1 MSQNSI
7 LDKIEAIVN
16 NSHGFGLELYAC
28 VREEEKTII
37 KKFLITDN
45 LMEQLK
51 AKVKEAISK
60 NYLGREV
67 EDILDVADNK
77 KVLYDVPRN
86 EMYNPF
92 SFLDTWADISEQ
104 YEAKDKESLT
114 GFAFKI
120 NFNDQQFWGYQQLY
134 SMSMIN
140 KSKNIYAIIGKN
152 NVYDV
157 IEKDFIAISGRIDML
172 ILEGHILTDKTDLLQ
187 NKFGFDQVIRNE
199 AEQIVEEIM
208 NMDILS
214 NPEKLKLFSK
224 KEKLTNAKKIMK
236 AKNSPII
243 KMDKTELVSRIKK
256 HPRYREMVKIEN
268 GKIIT
273 GTEKE
278 LKAFIKLINDDLVKS
293 ELSDVEYDSP
303 SKKVL
308 DPLVAA
314 EY

>member
-1 MSQNSI
+1 
-7 LDKIEAIVN
+7 
-16 NSHGFGLELYAC
+16 
-28 VREEEKTII
+28 
-37 KKFLITDN
+37 
-45 LMEQLK
+45 
-51 AKVKEAISK
+51 
-60 NYLGREV
+60 
-67 EDILDVADNK
+67 
-77 KVLYDVPRN
+77 
-86 EMYNPF
+86 
-92 SFLDTWADISEQ
+92 
-104 YEAKDKESLT
+104 
-114 GFAFKI
+114 
-120 NFNDQQFWGYQQLY
+120 
-134 SMSMIN
+134 
-140 KSKNIYAIIGKN
+140 
-152 NVYDV
+152 
-157 IEKDFIAISGRIDML
+157 ML

-236 AKNSPII
+236 VKNSPII